1 MLYFDAAYIAK
12 CYLNEPGADL
22 VRDLAQRAT
31 GLASSE
37 LGRVEFSSVLHRH
50 VREGRLTNKIVK
62 AIWTDF
68 QEDEAS
74 GVWSWLPLP
83 TSLLEAVSAHVRS
96 LPRHVAV
103 RAGDAIHLL
112 TAKEH
117 GFAEVYTNDRNM
129 LAAARHF
136 SVKGV
141 NVLGHGLEVGKR
153 WHGHSRKL
161 E

>member
-12 CYLNEPGADL
+12 CYLNEPGAAL
-22 VRDLAQRAT
+22 VRGLAQGAA

-37 LGRVEFSSVLHRH
+37 FGRVEFASVLHRH
-50 VREGRLTNKIVK
+50 AREGRLTAGVVREVW
-62 AIWTDF
+62 ADF

-74 GVWSWLPLP
+74 GVWSWFPLP
-83 TSLLEAVSAHVRS
+83 TSLLEAVCLRVRS
-96 LPRHVAV
+96 LPRRVAV

-117 GFAEVYTNDRNM
+117 GFESVYTNDRYM

-136 SVKGV
+136 GVKGV
-141 NVLGHGLEVGKR
+141 DVIGSAAR
-153 WHGHSRKL
+153 
-161 E
+161 